1 PNKPEY
7 SLISVLPASISA
19 SGVTKVKDPS
29 PLAVQPVG
37 SKPPT
42 SAQSPRFALLGKKSS
57 STVAKSLSSIER
69 WRSRKPIRIP
79 NLFENWYCSWARLVF
94 SDCFRNRLLTP
105 SAKSAAELAECAGV
119 PATPSAGVAHG

>member
-1 PNKPEY
+1 MEPFKLSQEEALYVERIRYSCDCRGLIRVYVLSALMSSVSKLIRQLLIGRAHMPNKPEY

-57 STVAKSLSSIER
+57 ST
-69 WRSRKPIRIP
+69 
-79 NLFENWYCSWARLVF
+79 
-94 SDCFRNRLLTP
+94 
-105 SAKSAAELAECAGV
+105 
-119 PATPSAGVAHG
+119 